1 MMLKVSKFVKL
12 KLKNL
17 KVIKVLIL
25 FVKGMVLIDTP
36 VMTNVIGLIPQTV
49 IIIMN
54 SLRMLL

>member
-1 MMLKVSKFVKL
+1 MLKVSKFVKL